1 MTELYNIGDM
11 IEVAWEYSNPRGLF
25 KPTRTIRMILLDPIY
40 EKESRYPLLDPHLR
54 RQDAMDIKSWRVKVI
69 YDTHPSDPKTSL
81 PYNNTYQVKWL
92 DSIER
97 QNKLKIISRYNNESI
112 SCEDKQNEI

>member
-40 EKESRYPLLDPHLR
+40 EKESRYPLR
-54 RQDAMDIKSWRVKVI
+54 S
-69 YDTHPSDPKTSL
+69 TS
-81 PYNNTYQVKWL
+81 PASTCDGYQ
-92 DSIER
+92 IM
-97 QNKLKIISRYNNESI
+97 ES
-112 SCEDKQNEI
+112 